1 MSRVLH
7 LKLEQGAVVTR
18 CLSEQVG
25 VSAIESLPGGGTRL
39 VCKSSDGAETMRKKL
54 KASLIKG
61 DVTRARYR
69 PTSPLW

>member
-7 LKLEQGAVVTR
+7 LKLEEGAVVTR

-54 KASLIKG
+54 KSYLIHA
-61 DVTRARYR
+61 DVTRARHR
-69 PTSPLW
+69 PVSPLW